1 MTPFDDDAMPDQIL
15 EENQVSE
22 DKKEEK
28 KYTLLEAAVELAPLF
43 QKLVALDC
51 AIAVTDREKFLADCT
66 GEDSELISNQGKEI
80 SEEGSVYHAMR
91 TGELYKTIIP
101 REAYGIPFKSTAFP
115 IRDETGQIIGCLGM
129 ALSLKNQETLNEAAR
144 TFSSTCEEVVA
155 STEELAASAEE
166 LASRMETLNASQ
178 KDMVEKV
185 EWTDTI
191 LNIIK
196 KIAEN
201 SNLLGLNAAIEAARV
216 GAEGRGFEVVA
227 TEIRK
232 MAESSAKSV
241 EEIKTIID
249 TIKKQ
254 VATISDEIVNILQ
267 ISQQQ
272 ASSSEEITASMQ
284 NLIVYVENIENIANL
299 I

>member
-1 MTPFDDDAMPDQIL
+1 MPSIDDAMPDQTL
-15 EENQVSE
+15 
-22 DKKEEK
+22 EEK

-43 QKLVALDC
+43 QKLIALDC
-51 AIAVTDREKFLADCT
+51 AIAVTDREMFLVDAT
-66 GEDSELISNQGKEI
+66 GENSELISNQGKKI

-91 TGELYKTIIP
+91 TGELYKKIIP
-101 REAYGIPFKSTAFP
+101 KDAYGFPFKSTGIP
-115 IRDETGQIIGCLGM
+115 IRDETGRIIGSLGM
-129 ALSLKNQETLNEAAR
+129 ALSLKNQDTLNEAAR
-144 TFSSTCEEVVA
+144 SFSSTCEEVVA

-166 LASRMETLNASQ
+166 LASGMENLNAFQ
-178 KDMVEKV
+178 KDMVEQV
-185 EWTDTI
+185 ERTDTI

-232 MAESSAKSV
+232 MAENSAKSV
-241 EEIKTIID
+241 EEIKVIID
-249 TIKKQ
+249 TIKEQ
-254 VATISDEIVNILQ
+254 VATVSEEIVKVLQ

-272 ASSSEEITASMQ
+272 ASSAEEITASMQ
-284 NLIVYVENIENIANL
+284 TLLTHVEDIEKIASLI
-299 I
+299 